1 MSAPPPFTLHRPA
14 RQRAALVLTSPHS
27 GRLYSAAF
35 LAGSRLDAQAIRRSE
50 DCFVDELFAAAPA
63 LGVPLL
69 AATFPRAYC
78 DANREAW
85 ELDPAMFSDPLPPYA
100 NTSSPRVAAGLGTI
114 ARIVGTSEPI
124 YGRRLS
130 FAEARARIEQ
140 CWQPFHAALQALIS
154 ETVTEFGHCLVLD
167 CHSMPSAP
175 GRAGPRA
182 ELVLGDGHGES
193 CAPAWSRFVAAEF
206 TALGLKVRRNDPYAG
221 GYITRHYGRPAAGV
235 QVMQIELA
243 RGLYMHERQFLKHAG
258 FEDLR
263 ARLTRFLETMR
274 DAVRQ
279 FGAPGPEARAAAE

>member
-1 MSAPPPFTLHRPA
+1 MSAAPPLILHRPA

-27 GRLYSAAF
+27 GRLYSPAF
-35 LAGSRLDAQAIRRSE
+35 LAGSRLDSQAIRRSE

-85 ELDPAMFSDPLPPYA
+85 ELDPTMFSDPLPPYA

-124 YGRRLS
+124 YARPLT
-130 FAEARARIEQ
+130 FAEAQTRIAQ
-140 CWQPFHAALQALIS
+140 CWQPFHAALRGLIA
-154 ETVTEFGHCLVLD
+154 ETLDQFGHCLVLD

-175 GRAGPRA
+175 GRPPRA
-182 ELVLGDGHGES
+182 ELVLGDGHGTC
-193 CAPAWSRFVAAEF
+193 CAPAWSRFVTAEF

-221 GYITRHYGRPAAGV
+221 GYITRHYGRPAEGV
-235 QVMQIELA
+235 QVMQLELA

-263 ARLTRFLETMR
+263 ARLTRFLETMTE
-274 DAVRQ
+274 AVRL
-279 FGAPGPEARAAAE
+279 FGAPGPTLRAAAE